1 MPKKEQ
7 ETNLL
12 DDENEMD
19 SRHAT
24 ISAEQLN
31 RGQICITGY
40 KNPSSMEIVRNF
52 LLSSASIAQIV
63 NSYKKLFSYSHST
76 FQQKVLIY
84 GFFVSVGHNNMKD
97 AVALAMGYEDRTAA
111 CNALKN
117 SIKRDIDNDSYLKVR
132 LHEATHD
139 FVEKTRG
146 AKNSNPTDYA
156 NALAEI
162 ARIEKYSSTIAFLKS

>member
-7 ETNLL
+7 ETTLL
-12 DDENEMD
+12 DDESEID
-19 SRHAT
+19 SRNCT

-40 KNPSSMEIVRNF
+40 KNPSSMEVVRNF
-52 LLSSASIAQIV
+52 LLSSASIAHIV
-63 NSYKKLFSYSHST
+63 NSYKKLFSYSNST
-76 FQQKVLIY
+76 FQKKVLIF
-84 GFFVSVGHNNMKD
+84 GFFLSVGHNDMKD
-97 AVALAMGYEDRTAA
+97 AVAKAMGYEDRTAA

-117 SIKRDIDNDSYLKVR
+117 SIKRDIDNDSYIKVR
-132 LHEATHD
+132 LHHATHD
-139 FVEKTRG
+139 FIEKARG
-146 AKNSNPTDYA
+146 AKDNNSNDYA